1 MSNLSL
7 WNFILDNLNA
17 DKKVILL
24 TVAESSKSSPG
35 RQGFKMVVSEDAEL
49 FGTIGGGIMEKDMV
63 EYSLDLLFRN
73 ETRDIKKLYHT
84 DKTKHEK
91 SGMICGGYQVILF
104 TVIDKSHINV
114 IGNIISSLKEKQN
127 GELTISPGKIE
138 YNRADK
144 INPTTF
150 IYESDKHW
158 QYKENIGL
166 PLIAYIAGGGH
177 VGLAV
182 SRVMKS
188 IGFYVIV
195 FDHREDVFTLE
206 QNEYADEIIITKYE
220 DIGNEIIESERSY
233 VIIVTP
239 MHAGDKDTLKSVID
253 KNIKYIGLMGSKN
266 KIKSIFD
273 GLREDDINEKLFER
287 VHTPI
292 GIEIEAESP
301 EEIAISIAAEV
312 IKVKNSKLIER
323 IRTDQFKSV

>member
-1 MSNLSL
+1 MSNIKL

-17 DKKVILL
+17 GKKVVLL

-35 RQGFKMVVSEDAEL
+35 RQGFKMVVTEDAEL

-63 EYSLDLLFRN
+63 EYSLDLLFGN
-73 ETRDIKKLYHT
+73 DTREIKKLYHT

-91 SGMICGGYQVILF
+91 SGMICGGYQVITF
-104 TVIDKSHINV
+104 SVIDQSKKDAIEKIV
-114 IGNIISSLKEKQN
+114 SSIKEKRN
-127 GELTISPGKIE
+127 GELAISPGTIE
-138 YNRADK
+138 YNSTDK
-144 INPTTF
+144 IIPVTF
-150 IYESDKHW
+150 SYVSDEQW

-182 SRVMKS
+182 SRIMKS
-188 IGFYVIV
+188 IGFYVVV

-220 DIGNEIIESERSY
+220 EIGNKIIESERSY

-239 MHAGDKDTLKSVID
+239 MHAGDKETLKSVID
-253 KNIKYIGLMGSKN
+253 KNVKYIGLMGSKN
-266 KIKSIFD
+266 KIKTIFD
-273 GLREDDINEKLFER
+273 ALREDGVDEKLFKR

-292 GIEIEAESP
+292 GLEIYAESP
-301 EEIAISIAAEV
+301 EEIAVSVAAEV
-312 IKVKNSKLIER
+312 IKVKNVQKHS
-323 IRTDQFKSV
+323 